1 MKRKWWLVLL
11 LMILILLAGGILL
24 YTADFYHADPVALE
38 TLNSADGVAITPT
51 DYGWFFDGPSE
62 EKAMIFYP
70 GGKVEETAYAPL
82 LRQLAAEGMD
92 ACLVR
97 MPLHLAL
104 LGIQKADTVMA
115 EHRYEH
121 WYIGGHSLGGVSS
134 TFYAA
139 KNSEKLDGV
148 ILLAAYPVKQLN
160 NRLKTVMIYGSE
172 DKVLNMVKF
181 AEYRVLAPTD
191 AVVTCIT
198 GGNHSQFG
206 SYGIQKGDGIAQI
219 TPEEQIRKTVES
231 IRKEI
236 ID

>member
-11 LMILILLAGGILL
+11 PMILILLAGGIFL
-24 YTADFYHADPVALE
+24 YTTDFYHAEPIALE
-38 TLNSADGVAITPT
+38 SLNSADGVAIIPT

-70 GGKVEETAYAPL
+70 GGKVEEAAYAPL

-121 WYIGGHSLGGVSS
+121 WYIGGHSLGGVSAA
-134 TFYAA
+134 FYAA
-139 KNSEKLDGV
+139 NNTEKLDGV

-172 DKVLNMVKF
+172 DKVLNMVEF
-181 AEYRVLAPTD
+181 AEHRVLASTD
-191 AVVTCIT
+191 AVVTCIA

>member
-1 MKRKWWLVLL
+1 
-11 LMILILLAGGILL
+11 MILILLAGGIFL
-24 YTADFYHADPVALE
+24 YTTDFYHAEPIALE
-38 TLNSADGVAITPT
+38 SLNSADGVAIIPT

-70 GGKVEETAYAPL
+70 GGKVEEAAYAPL

-121 WYIGGHSLGGVSS
+121 WYIGGHSLGGVSAA
-134 TFYAA
+134 FYAA
-139 KNSEKLDGV
+139 NNTEKLDGV

-172 DKVLNMVKF
+172 DKVLNMVEF
-181 AEYRVLAPTD
+181 AEHRVLASTD
-191 AVVTCIT
+191 AVVTCIA

>member
-1 MKRKWWLVLL
+1 M
-11 LMILILLAGGILL
+11 
-24 YTADFYHADPVALE
+24 
-38 TLNSADGVAITPT
+38 
-51 DYGWFFDGPSE
+51 
-62 EKAMIFYP
+62 
-70 GGKVEETAYAPL
+70 EETAYAPL

-121 WYIGGHSLGGVSS
+121 WYIGGHSLGGVSAA
-134 TFYAA
+134 FYAA
-139 KNSEKLDGV
+139 NNTEKLDGV

-181 AEYRVLAPTD
+181 AEHRVLAPTD

>member
-1 MKRKWWLVLL
+1 
-11 LMILILLAGGILL
+11 MILILLAGGIFV
-24 YTADFYHADPVALE
+24 YTTDFYHADPVALE

-51 DYGWFFDGPSE
+51 
-62 EKAMIFYP
+62 
-70 GGKVEETAYAPL
+70 AYTPL

-115 EHRYEH
+115 EHR
-121 WYIGGHSLGGVSS
+121 
-134 TFYAA
+134 
-139 KNSEKLDGV
+139 
-148 ILLAAYPVKQLN
+148 
-160 NRLKTVMIYGSE
+160 
-172 DKVLNMVKF
+172 
-181 AEYRVLAPTD
+181 VLAPTD
-191 AVVTCIT
+191 AVVTCIA

>member
-1 MKRKWWLVLL
+1 M
-11 LMILILLAGGILL
+11 
-24 YTADFYHADPVALE
+24 
-38 TLNSADGVAITPT
+38 
-51 DYGWFFDGPSE
+51 
-62 EKAMIFYP
+62 
-70 GGKVEETAYAPL
+70 
-82 LRQLAAEGMD
+82 
-92 ACLVR
+92 
-97 MPLHLAL
+97 
-104 LGIQKADTVMA
+104 
-115 EHRYEH
+115 
-121 WYIGGHSLGGVSS
+121 SS

-139 KNSEKLDGV
+139 KNTEKLDGV

-160 NRLKTVMIYGSE
+160 DRLKTVMIYGSE

-181 AEYRVLAPTD
+181 AEHRVLAPTD

>member
-1 MKRKWWLVLL
+1 
-11 LMILILLAGGILL
+11 MILILLAGGIFL
-24 YTADFYHADPVALE
+24 YTTDFYHAEPIALE
-38 TLNSADGVAITPT
+38 SLNSADGVAIIPT

-70 GGKVEETAYAPL
+70 GGKVEEAAYAPL

-121 WYIGGHSLGGVSS
+121 WYIGGHSLGGVSAA
-134 TFYAA
+134 FYAA
-139 KNSEKLDGV
+139 NNTEKLDGV

-181 AEYRVLAPTD
+181 AEHRVLASTD
-191 AVVTCIT
+191 AVVTCIA

>member
-1 MKRKWWLVLL
+1 
-11 LMILILLAGGILL
+11 MILILLAGGILL

-70 GGKVEETAYAPL
+70 GGKVEEAAYAPL

-115 EHRYEH
+115 KHRYEH
-121 WYIGGHSLGGVSS
+121 WYIGGHSLGGVSAA
-134 TFYAA
+134 FYAA
-139 KNSEKLDGV
+139 NNTEKLDGV

-172 DKVLNMVKF
+172 DKVLNMVEF
-181 AEYRVLAPTD
+181 AEHRVLASTD
-191 AVVTCIT
+191 AVVTCIA

>member
-11 LMILILLAGGILL
+11 PMILILLAGGIFL
-24 YTADFYHADPVALE
+24 YTTDFYHAEPIALE
-38 TLNSADGVAITPT
+38 SLNSADGVAIIPT

-70 GGKVEETAYAPL
+70 GGKVEEAAYAPL

-121 WYIGGHSLGGVSS
+121 WYIGGDSLGGVSAA
-134 TFYAA
+134 FYAA
-139 KNSEKLDGV
+139 NNTEKLDGV

-172 DKVLNMVKF
+172 DKVLNMVEF
-181 AEYRVLAPTD
+181 AEHRVLAPTD
-191 AVVTCIT
+191 AVVTCIA